1 MILLATVQF
10 ESGLQ
15 QFTTSGVSYSSGFRQ
30 PTLTIKLVFLG
41 INATQIDQPYLTSD
55 LNVPKVK
62 YQSVLQGSVNTG
74 VQFNFNYQTVFA
86 NTSVV
91 SNFVSYLGSGIQEVH
106 DRLALSTPYTFN
118 PYFNNATSD
127 IRYVQNTFY
136 NASRVENYFASNLDL
151 YGTAPVP
158 GYTLFIADLHNF
170 PGVPSFTYTQYQQDR
185 RQINSPCSPNCTAT
199 VHYYNRTTTDLDL
212 QEPQTRHY
220 MTAWGGN
227 YRFYYID
234 MSAGPSYWTGD
245 LPIQVAS
252 GVNNVTL
259 TSPYARTWTTEVVAD
274 YVSGAVM
281 NLFAADVL
289 YPVTYSRQYSF
300 HLFAFDNRTAA
311 ERALGPAMDKTVNT
325 TRIQTALAGL
335 MPFATVTVD
344 AKFLRTDDYPDL
356 AKVIHDSAGL
366 IDPNIHHHVVD
377 ARPVYEWLRTG
388 GNGQGN
394 IKKWITV
401 QTDTT
406 KIDIPAFVFAFKGDY
421 NFGFTGKGDVF
432 MPASH
437 NHGSV
442 DSIFGV
448 ALPDMVLASHGE
460 YNLNTNAQAILNHD
474 VGVGFTATLT
484 HEFGHMM
491 GLNHPFIYD
500 STEDFTDTVMAYY
513 SASTQYSQF
522 DHDTILR
529 GISDALL
536 GFAQSELSATSANL
550 FNAGQIANANSAISR
565 ANQKYDKMD
574 YKGAVQD
581 SVDAATNAQ
590 AANNL
595 SAFGLSPSLLS
606 GILGLAVGVAIG
618 FLIGY
623 LFLQQRQ
630 GRGASS
636 GSQMQYGR
644 CPTCG
649 RPLRWDPLMM
659 QWYCDNCKH
668 FVKQ

>member
-1 MILLATVQF
+1 M
-10 ESGLQ
+10 
-15 QFTTSGVSYSSGFRQ
+15 
-30 PTLTIKLVFLG
+30 TIKLVFLG

-62 YQSVLQGSVNTG
+62 YQSALGGNGNTG
-74 VQFNFNYQTVFA
+74 VLFNFNYQTVFA
-86 NTSVV
+86 NSSVV
-91 SNFVSYLGSGIQEVH
+91 SSFVSYLNSSGVPEVH
-106 DRLALSTPYTFN
+106 DRLAPFPTYTFN
-118 PYFNNATSD
+118 PYFQNATSG
-127 IRYVQNTFY
+127 IRYVHNVFY
-136 NASRVENYFASNLDL
+136 DASKVENYFASNLDFF
-151 YGTAPVP
+151 GSAPIP

-170 PGVPSFTYTQYQQDR
+170 TSKILPSIPSFNYTQYQQDKC
-185 RQINSPCSPNCTAT
+185 QGVSSCPAQYTAT
-199 VHYYNRTTTDLDL
+199 VHYYNRTTTDSDL

-227 YRFYYID
+227 NRFYYID
-234 MSAGPSYWTGD
+234 LSAGPSYRTGD
-245 LPIQVAS
+245 LPIQVAA
-252 GVNNVTL
+252 GHNNVTL
-259 TSPYARTWTTEVVAD
+259 SSPYAKTWTTEVIAD
-274 YVSGAVM
+274 YVYGAVQ
-281 NLFAADVL
+281 NLFAPDVL
-289 YPVTYSRQYSF
+289 YPITYSRQYSF
-300 HLFAFDNRTAA
+300 HLFVFDNRTAA
-311 ERALGPAMDKTVNT
+311 ERQLGPAIAKSVNA
-325 TRIQTALAGL
+325 TRIRAALAGL
-335 MPFATVTVD
+335 LPFATVTVN
-344 AKFLRTDDYPDL
+344 ATFLRTDDFPDL
-356 AKVIHDSAGL
+356 AKLIHDSAGL
-366 IDPNIHHHVVD
+366 IDPNIQHHVVD
-377 ARPVYEWLRTG
+377 ARPIYEWLRTSG
-388 GNGQGN
+388 DGQGN
-394 IKKWITV
+394 IKKFITV
-401 QTDTT
+401 QTPDTS

-421 NFGFTGKGDVF
+421 NFGITGKGDVF
-432 MPASH
+432 MPAGHSH
-437 NHGSV
+437 GGAS
-442 DSIFGV
+442 SIFGV

-460 YNLNTNAQAILNHD
+460 DNLNTNAETILNHD

-500 STEDFTDTVMAYY
+500 LTEDFTDTVMSYY

-529 GISDALL
+529 GINDGLL

-550 FNAGQIANANSAISR
+550 FNAAQIANANSAISR

-581 SVDAATNAQ
+581 SIDAATNAQ

-618 FLIGY
+618 FLVGY

-636 GSQMQYGR
+636 SSQMQYGR